1 MLQVKRIVNEIF
13 SSNTYIV
20 WDDEYDYCWLV
31 DIGDLLKITDA
42 LPPNIEIRGVF
53 LTHGHFDHIY
63 GANALHRAYPHC
75 MVYTSVYGKEELY
88 NEKKNFSLYHETSF
102 VYEGKDVSVLGEGD
116 IVELYP
122 NVVINIIATPGHCPS
137 CLTYSIDKWLF
148 TGDSYIPEVK
158 VVTKLRNGNRELA
171 KQSEERILKLAKG
184 KTICPGHGEMVNKI
198 EEN

>member
-1 MLQVKRIVNEIF
+1 MLQVKRIVNDIF
-13 SSNTYIV
+13 TSNTYIV
-20 WDDEYDYCWLV
+20 WDDEYNYCWLV
-31 DIGDLLKITDA
+31 DIGDFQKVTDV

-63 GANALHRAYPHC
+63 GANTLHRAFPHC
-75 MVYTSVYGKEELY
+75 VVYTSAYGQEELY
-88 NEKKNFSLYHETSF
+88 NDKKNFSLYHETSF
-102 VYEGKDVSVLGEGD
+102 IYEGEDVSILGEDD
-116 IVELYP
+116 IVELFP
-122 NVVINIIATPGHCPS
+122 SIAINVFATPGHCPS
-137 CLTYSIDKWLF
+137 CLTYSVDNWLF

-184 KTICPGHGEMVNKI
+184 KTICPGHGEIVNII